1 MGTSLRPKGERLM
14 NLVFALAN
22 GHYRRIAFFIVGLA
36 LTLCSQATFSQSLRS
51 KEEISRIV
59 ALEDI
64 TVQDGKVSGEVHNN
78 SANTLRDVQ
87 LFIRYTWLWDNEF
100 HPGTDDPG
108 ASHIYTLPKEI
119 PPGGRVSFTFSPSP
133 PLVKAAGG
141 HFVTSVFITGFT
153 EVIPQTK

>member
-1 MGTSLRPKGERLM
+1 MELIFSLAKGQI
-14 NLVFALAN
+14 
-22 GHYRRIAFFIVGLA
+22 RRIAFVIIIGLVA
-36 LTLCSQATFSQSLRS
+36 ILCAQDTFSQSLRS

-59 ALEDI
+59 TPENI
-64 TVQDGKVSGEVHNN
+64 TVRGDTVSGEVHNN

-100 HPGTDDPG
+100 HPGSDDPG
-108 ASHIYTLPKEI
+108 ASHTYTLPKEI

-133 PLVKAAGG
+133 PLAKASGG
-141 HFVTSVFITGFT
+141 HFATSVSVAGFT